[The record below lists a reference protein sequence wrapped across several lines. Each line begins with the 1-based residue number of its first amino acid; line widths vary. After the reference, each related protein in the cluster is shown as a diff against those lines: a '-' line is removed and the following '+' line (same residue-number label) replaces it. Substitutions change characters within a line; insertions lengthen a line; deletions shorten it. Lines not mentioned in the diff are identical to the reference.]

1 MTSDAAHDA
10 THGPARG
17 SAHDA
22 THGPTQRPAQRS
34 THGPAQ
40 GSGRGATGDL
50 WVTRRLSVPASEL
63 SWRFSHSGGPGGQG
77 VNTSDS
83 RVELSWD
90 IARSRVL
97 DEDLQKHLTTRL
109 ETRLVRG
116 VLTVRASEER
126 SQLRNREIARTRLA
140 GILAR
145 ALAPAPK
152 ARRPT
157 TATRGS
163 KERRLG
169 AKKRRGD
176 VKAMR
181 RRPQY

>member
-181 RRPQY
+181 RRPEY